1 MIPPRSH
8 KRTFRPLNDTDR
20 KFLRPTGM
28 NNDIENN
35 GSFAYLMSLLM
46 EGGRPSGSA
55 AEPGIILRTNGILL
69 RIGSTQHTEYSGTNY
84 STPEQELSYKL

>member
-1 MIPPRSH
+1 
-8 KRTFRPLNDTDR
+8 
-20 KFLRPTGM
+20 M